1 MKKLNI
7 PAMQDGEKE
16 KGAIHGE
23 LGLCVDP
30 EIVCVCVCACFGC
43 TCVWCVVRI
52 LSRIFFFL
60 GSDARLYGMLDSR
73 INVPCFLFFS
83 TFSKVEFVKACG

>member
-16 KGAIHGE
+16 KGDIHGE

-60 GSDARLYGMLDSR
+60 VVMLAFMGCLIHALMCLVSFFFPRFRRLNL
-73 INVPCFLFFS
+73 
-83 TFSKVEFVKACG
+83 